1 MNIIL
6 NRAALTAVAASLTL
20 AGVAVAQSDMGGN
33 DAGGTAPPAQPMT
46 PAGGGMSGG
55 MSDSGS
61 SGGMSGQMK
70 MSPEDAKKMTEAY
83 LREEQSQNLL
93 EQKLGKLAQKSDDP
107 QLKQFGQMIEQ
118 NHDQNEQNVKQAA
131 DSAGVSLT
139 GEMSHMDS
147 AKYDQ
152 LSKLS
157 GKMFDMQYAY
167 QEVGGHITDIL
178 ADKCMAMQASD
189 QAVKDYAKMEVQQQ
203 QKHLQM
209 ISRIASNYAGVSS
222 VQSAMGSTGGDM
234 GGMSQPAGMSQPGSA
249 GSPGGAMDN
258 GGTTG
263 TTGTGGMGK

>member
-1 MNIIL
+1 MNTIL

-33 DAGGTAPPAQPMT
+33 GAGGTTPPAQPMT

-118 NHDQNEQNVKQAA
+118 NHDQDEQNVKQAA

-139 GEMSHMDS
+139 GEMSQMDS

-189 QAVKDYAKMEVQQQ
+189 QAVKDYAKTAVQQQ

-222 VQSAMGSTGGDM
+222 VQSVMGGSGSTGGDM

-258 GGTTG
+258 GGT
-263 TTGTGGMGK
+263 GGMGK